1 MRFGKVAAITVAA
14 AMVAAI
20 AGCGGKSEA
29 PTGGSAVTPQEMRAI
44 AKEAYVYG
52 FPMVDMYRIENAY
65 AVNKDS
71 GQYLGDWNQIHSIAR
86 VFTPADTTVQ
96 TPNSDT
102 PYSFLATDL
111 RTEPLVLTVPPTEAN
126 RYFSLQFIDSYT
138 YVYDLIGSRTTG
150 SGGGTYLLA
159 GPGWE
164 GEQPAGVDKVIRT
177 DTDFG
182 LVLYRTQLFNPA
194 DLDNVKKIQ
203 AEYTVQ
209 PLSAFQQTPAPAP
222 APPVDFIAP
231 LTPDEEKTS
240 LDFFK
245 VLSFT
250 LKYAPV
256 KPEEKELRDRF
267 AKIGI
272 GPDGDFDPAKLSD
285 EQRAAIEGGMADAW
299 AELHTFQT
307 EQLQTGKV
315 TSGQLFGTAEQL
327 GGNYLYRFAGAVMG
341 ILGLPGAEARY
352 FPLTNDSTGAAL
364 SGANNYSLTF
374 PAGQLPPVKAF
385 WSVTMYKLPQILL
398 VDNPINRYLI
408 NSPMLPDLVRN
419 PDGGITLYLQHTSPG
434 PEKEANWLPTP
445 AGDFQMILRTYWP
458 EQAVTDGAWTPPKV
472 VKS

>member
-1 MRFGKVAAITVAA
+1 MKFGKIVAICAVSTLS
-14 AMVAAI
+14 AAI
-20 AGCGGKSEA
+20 AGCGSTADGSSEGA
-29 PTGGSAVTPQEMRAI
+29 DQMRTI

-65 AVNKDS
+65 AVDKNS
-71 GQYLGDWNQIHSIAR
+71 GQYLGDWNQVHSIAR

-102 PYSFLATDL
+102 PYSFLAADL
-111 RTEPLVLTVPPTEAN
+111 RTEPLVLSVPPIEQN
-126 RYFSLQFIDSYT
+126 RYYSLQFIDNYT
-138 YVYDLIGSRTTG
+138 YVYDLLGSRTTG
-150 SGGGTYLLA
+150 NGGGTYLLA
-159 GPGWE
+159 GPGWK
-164 GEQPAGVDKVIRT
+164 GEKPVGVDKVIRS
-177 DTDFG
+177 DTDFSM
-182 LVLYRTQLFNPA
+182 VLYRTQLFDPA

-203 AEYTVQ
+203 AGYRVE
-209 PLSAFQQTPAPAP
+209 PLSVFEKKPAPAP
-222 APPVDFIAP
+222 APPVDFVAP

-245 VLSFT
+245 VLNFA

-267 AKIGI
+267 ATIGI
-272 GPDGDFDPAKLSD
+272 GPDGDFDPAKLSA
-285 EQRAAIEGGMADAW
+285 EQRKAVQDGMADAW
-299 AELHTFQT
+299 AELSTFQKD
-307 EQLQTGKV
+307 QLQTGKV
-315 TSGQLFGTAEQL
+315 NSGQLFGTAEQL
-327 GGNYLYRFAGAVMG
+327 KGNYLYRMAGAVMG

-352 FPLTNDSTGAAL
+352 FPFTNDSAGAKLDGTG
-364 SGANNYSLTF
+364 SYTLTF

-408 NSPMLPDLVRN
+408 NSPMLPELVRN
-419 PDGGITLYLQHTSPG
+419 PDGGITLYLQQTSPG

-458 EQAVTDGAWTPPKV
+458 EQAVTDGSWTPPKV
-472 VKS
+472 IKG